1 MNLRSPLACVASL
14 LLTACLTA
22 SALPTRPNE
31 KEWKRLSTDYAAL
44 ETLRRSAAAVPAD
57 SSRKERL
64 EVEIENYRKIEA
76 IYSDVLD
83 RLREYF
89 ERTGDR
95 RAAQLYS
102 REKVRLADEY
112 MNLLARYDK
121 AINLYREALAIDPA
135 NQEAQEKLAV
145 AERKRFVSIDD
156 FASVRPG
163 MSEDAV
169 RRIVGM
175 PREDWI
181 RQVVQ
186 KGRAYSVWIYP
197 KKDGGASA
205 VYFDA
210 GVVYHTNWNAAP
222 AKAESQSHREGVGQ

>member
-1 MNLRSPLACVASL
+1 MIRVSLACVAAL
-14 LLTACLTA
+14 LLTACVSA
-22 SALPTRPNE
+22 SSLPTRPNE
-31 KEWKRLSTDYAAL
+31 KEWTLLSSDYSSL
-44 ETLRRSAAAVPAD
+44 ETLRASARTPTA

-64 EVEIENYRKIEA
+64 EVEIENYRRIEA
-76 IYSDVLD
+76 VYSDFLE
-83 RLREYF
+83 RLRDYY
-89 ERTGDR
+89 ERTADP

-121 AINLYREALAIDPA
+121 AINLYREAIAIDPA
-135 NQEAQEKLAV
+135 NEEAQKKLAL
-145 AERKRFVSIDD
+145 AEEKRFIDIDD
-156 FASVRPG
+156 FANVRPG
-163 MSEDAV
+163 MNEDEV
-169 RRIVGM
+169 CRLVGM

-222 AKAESQSHREGVGQ
+222 AKAERQTTREGVAQ

>member
-1 MNLRSPLACVASL
+1 MIRSSLACVAAL
-14 LLTACLTA
+14 VLTACLTA
-22 SALPTRPNE
+22 SSLPTRPNE
-31 KEWKRLSTDYAAL
+31 KEWKRLSNDYSSL
-44 ETLRRSAAAVPAD
+44 ETLRRSSTQTPTAGT
-57 SSRKERL
+57 RKERL

-76 IYSDVLD
+76 VYSDFLE
-83 RLREYF
+83 RLREYY
-89 ERTGDR
+89 ERTADP

-102 REKVRLADEY
+102 REKTRLADEY

-121 AINLYREALAIDPA
+121 AINLYREAIAIDPA
-135 NQEAQEKLAV
+135 NEEAHKKLAL
-145 AERKRFVSIDD
+145 AEKRRFVAIDD
-156 FASVRPG
+156 FANVRPG
-163 MSEDAV
+163 MNEDEV

-205 VYFDA
+205 VYFDS

-222 AKAESQSHREGVGQ
+222 ARAESQSTGEGVAQ